1 MRNASPV
8 LELAC
13 TIWIVLDLAPALEK
27 WRDTG
32 QGADEIAQAMTRIT
46 KHLETEKR
54 MTNKT
59 KRTGTA

>member
-13 TIWIVLDLAPALEK
+13 TIWIVLDLTPALEK

-32 QGADEIAQAMTRIT
+32 QGADEIAQAMTRIA